1 MVSCVG
7 FYDMVGNAWEWVK
20 DEYKQGKPGEKK
32 FVLRGGS
39 YLDSIDGA
47 FNHKAK
53 VTTR

>member
-1 MVSCVG
+1 M
-7 FYDMVGNAWEWVK
+7 YDMVGNAWEWVS
-20 DEYKQGKPGEKK
+20 DEFKAHGGGGEKK

-47 FNHKAK
+47 FNHVAR